1 MDKIG
6 TDLSKKQI
14 GEVIQLFNPHMDD
27 YLYIMDLQKDD
38 YIISKH
44 AVDRFLLPSEHFHDA
59 MKVHLQ
65 FVYEEDRAHLS
76 EDLNLI
82 KSGQKNSH
90 NLHYRWL
97 DRSGTPVW
105 INCRGRV
112 LDDENGTPRYLIG
125 CINETGN
132 KQRADNIS
140 GLLGESEL
148 SAYLTSLDNSITTGY
163 LMRIGIDDFS
173 SINSTYG
180 TTYGD
185 YVLKHVADCIYQSLT
200 SSQRLFHLVGD
211 EYMVVDLAEH
221 TAEDAMALYRT
232 IQKKISAFIDAE
244 KYKSV
249 ITISAGVIEA
259 DKLNGA
265 YEDFLRLSEFTLK
278 CAKDT
283 GKNQCSIF
291 REEDY
296 QRFLRK
302 RRITMALHHA
312 VDNGFKG
319 FEAYYQPI
327 VDCETYRLLGAESL
341 MRFSIASKDGQEP
354 ERISPVEF
362 IPILEETGLI
372 LPAGRWILNEA
383 VAMCSKMQ
391 KTIPGFRINVNISYI
406 QVIKSSILNDI
417 LAAINKYALPPECI
431 GIEVTESGYLDS
443 NAHFLQLWNGLKEHG
458 ITLIID
464 DFGTGYSNLHCLS
477 DLNPT
482 YIKLDRDF
490 TNKAMQN
497 LYDHELMIKIIEM
510 AHSLHLQICVEGV
523 ERSEDLDDIRQIH
536 ADYIQGYLFG
546 KPCCKA
552 DFYEKFV

>member
-1 MDKIG
+1 MGKIG

-44 AVDRFLLPSEHFHDA
+44 AVNRFLLPSEHFHDA
-59 MKVHLQ
+59 MKTHLQ

-97 DRSGTPVW
+97 DRSGMPVW

-112 LDDENGTPRYLIG
+112 LDDEEGKPQYLIG
-125 CINETGN
+125 CINETGR

-148 SAYLTSLDNSITTGY
+148 STYIASFNNTITTGY

-180 TTYGD
+180 TGYGD
-185 YVLKHVADCIYQSLT
+185 HVLKHVADCIYQCLT

-211 EYMVVDLAEH
+211 EYMVVDFAEH
-221 TAEDAMALYRT
+221 TAEDAVVLYHT

-249 ITISAGVIEA
+249 FTISAGVIEA
-259 DKLNGA
+259 DKLNGT

-291 REEDY
+291 HEEDY
-296 QRFLRK
+296 QQFLRK

-312 VDNGFKG
+312 VDNGFEG

-341 MRFSIASKDGQEP
+341 MRFSIASEDGQES

-383 VAMCSKMQ
+383 VAMCSEMQ

-406 QVIKSSILNDI
+406 QVIKSNILDDI
-417 LAAINKYALPPECI
+417 LTVMNKYTLPPECI

-458 ITLIID
+458 ISLIID

-477 DLNPT
+477 DLAPT
-482 YIKLDRDF
+482 YIKLDRNF

-497 LYDHELMIKIIEM
+497 LYDHELMVKIIEM

-523 ERSEDLDDIRQIH
+523 ERPEDLDDIRQIH

-546 KPCCKA
+546 KPYCMT

>member
-180 TTYGD
+180 TAYGD
-185 YVLKHVADCIYQSLT
+185 YVLKHVADCIYQCLT

-211 EYMVVDLAEH
+211 EYMVVDLTEH
-221 TAEDAMALYRT
+221 TAEDAMALYRN

-249 ITISAGVIEA
+249 FTISAGVIEA

-296 QRFLRK
+296 QRF
-302 RRITMALHHA
+302 
-312 VDNGFKG
+312 
-319 FEAYYQPI
+319 
-327 VDCETYRLLGAESL
+327 
-341 MRFSIASKDGQEP
+341 
-354 ERISPVEF
+354 
-362 IPILEETGLI
+362 
-372 LPAGRWILNEA
+372 
-383 VAMCSKMQ
+383 
-391 KTIPGFRINVNISYI
+391 
-406 QVIKSSILNDI
+406 
-417 LAAINKYALPPECI
+417 
-431 GIEVTESGYLDS
+431 
-443 NAHFLQLWNGLKEHG
+443 
-458 ITLIID
+458 
-464 DFGTGYSNLHCLS
+464 
-477 DLNPT
+477 
-482 YIKLDRDF
+482 
-490 TNKAMQN
+490 
-497 LYDHELMIKIIEM
+497 
-510 AHSLHLQICVEGV
+510 
-523 ERSEDLDDIRQIH
+523 
-536 ADYIQGYLFG
+536 
-546 KPCCKA
+546 
-552 DFYEKFV
+552 

>member
-180 TTYGD
+180 TAYGD
-185 YVLKHVADCIYQSLT
+185 YVLKHVADCIYQCLT

-211 EYMVVDLAEH
+211 EYMVVDLTEH
-221 TAEDAMALYRT
+221 TAEDAMALYRN

-249 ITISAGVIEA
+249 FTISAGVIEA

-341 MRFSIASKDGQEP
+341 MRFSIASEDGQEP

-383 VAMCSKMQ
+383 VAMCSEMQ

-417 LAAINKYALPPECI
+417 LATINKYALPPECI

-497 LYDHELMIKIIEM
+497 LFDHELMIKIIEM

-523 ERSEDLDDIRQIH
+523 ERPEDLDDIRQIH

-546 KPCCKA
+546 KPYCKA